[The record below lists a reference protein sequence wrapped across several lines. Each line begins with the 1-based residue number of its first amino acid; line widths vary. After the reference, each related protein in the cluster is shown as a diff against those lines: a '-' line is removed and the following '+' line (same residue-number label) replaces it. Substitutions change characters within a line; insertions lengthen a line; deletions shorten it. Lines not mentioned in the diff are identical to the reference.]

1 MKEVTLVFKSGAKAS
16 FTVDQFKTIINGF
29 GSIEKIEWDTK
40 GLSKQLVHLNK
51 HNIDAIFV
59 EEIPEKAKGCDKEPD
74 HPIEDFYGCEIQ
86 QDDKYFMFGQD
97 VVLKENLADYLIEQQ
112 NVECFKAV

>member
-1 MKEVTLVFKSGAKAS
+1 MKEVTLIFKSGAKVS
-16 FTVDQFKTIINGF
+16 FTAAQFKTFKNNFGF
-29 GSIEKIEWDTK
+29 LSGIEYEGATGKVPFHI
-40 GLSKQLVHLNK
+40 GVS
-51 HNIDAIFV
+51 NIDAIFV
-59 EEIPEKAKGCDKEPD
+59 EDIPEEEKIKEPD

-97 VVLKENLADYLIEQQ
+97 VVLEGNLTEYLISEQ